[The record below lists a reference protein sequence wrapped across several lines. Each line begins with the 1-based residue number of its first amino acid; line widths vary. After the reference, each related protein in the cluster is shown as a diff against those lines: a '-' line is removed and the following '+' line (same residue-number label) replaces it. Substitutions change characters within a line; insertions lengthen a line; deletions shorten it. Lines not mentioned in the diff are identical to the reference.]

1 MLTRDIQVDNSK
13 KTNPRIIENLKV
25 LFSKKTTSDESDT
38 TTPENK
44 NQELVQQLELVDK
57 DNDTKLPFSFTVVF
71 IFFMIMLLL
80 YNSETTYFLDKL
92 TFINPFVF
100 SVVKIILTTVIF
112 ASVYKLTTVY
122 L

>member
-1 MLTRDIQVDNSK
+1 MLLRDIKVDDSK
-13 KTNPRIIENLKV
+13 KIKPQILKNLKV
-25 LFSKKTTSDESDT
+25 LFSKQTTSDESDT
-38 TTPENK
+38 PDNQ
-44 NQELVQQLELVDK
+44 NQEPVQQLEIVDK

-71 IFFMIMLLL
+71 IFFAVMLLL

-100 SVVKIILTTVIF
+100 SIVKIILTTVIF